1 MNRINKLFREK
12 KKNILSVYFTA
23 GFPALDDTGEIIIQ
37 LQKAGADMIEIG
49 IPFSDP
55 LADGPVIQK
64 SSQKAIQNGMKIK
77 VLFSQLQNIREQVH
91 VPLLLMGYLNPV
103 YQYGIDNF
111 MKKCQE
117 TGIDGLILP
126 DLPLKEYEEEYQSKM
141 EAHGLK
147 NVFLISP
154 NTTEDRIKKIDD
166 LSSGFIYMV
175 STSSTTGARSGIS
188 SQQEKYFDRVKL
200 MNLKNPRLI
209 GFGISNHSSFSVACQ
224 HAHGAIIG
232 SAFIQAIEEGNANLG
247 KTIPSF
253 IKNIIDKK

>member
-1 MNRINKLFREK
+1 MNRINKLFEEK
-12 KKNILSVYFTA
+12 KGNILSVYFTA
-23 GFPALDDTGEIIIQ
+23 GFPSLDDTREIIIQ
-37 LQKAGADMIEIG
+37 LQKAGVDMIEIG

-64 SSQKAIQNGMKIK
+64 SSQRAIQNGMN
-77 VLFSQLQNIREQVH
+77 VSLLFSQLKNIRDQVQI
-91 VPLLLMGYLNPV
+91 PLLLMGYLNPV

-111 MKKCQE
+111 MKNCQE

-126 DLPLKEYEEEYQSKM
+126 DLPLKEYEEAYKTKM

-154 NTTEDRIKKIDD
+154 NTTGDRIRKIDA
-166 LSSGFIYMV
+166 LSGGFIYMV

-188 SQQEKYFDRVKL
+188 DRQEKYFERVKA

-209 GFGISNHSSFSVACQ
+209 GFGISNYSTFSVACQ

-232 SAFIQAIEEGNANLG
+232 SAFIQAIEKGSNNLD
-247 KTIPSF
+247 KTIPEF
-253 IKNIIDKK
+253 IQNIIEKK